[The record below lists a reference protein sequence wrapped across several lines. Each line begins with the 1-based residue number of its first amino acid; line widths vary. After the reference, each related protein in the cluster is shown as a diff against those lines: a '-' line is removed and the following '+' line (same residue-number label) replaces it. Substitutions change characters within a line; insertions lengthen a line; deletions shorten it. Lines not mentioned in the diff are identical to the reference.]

1 MSKIEN
7 LIDDK
12 EPIVYPNDFDE
23 GAIEF
28 ELCKAI
34 KDASEQLCYGRMKFL
49 GYISELVDQIYDD
62 KDEQNRDHIDF
73 DDLPF

>member
-7 LIDDK
+7 LIDGE
-12 EPIVYPNDFDE
+12 EPTEFPNDFDE
-23 GAIEF
+23 GAVEF

-49 GYISELVDQIYDD
+49 GYISELVD
-62 KDEQNRDHIDF
+62 HIDF

>member
-7 LIDDK
+7 LINGE
-12 EPIVYPNDFDE
+12 EPTEFPNDFDE
-23 GAIEF
+23 GAVEF

-62 KDEQNRDHIDF
+62 KDERNRKHIDF